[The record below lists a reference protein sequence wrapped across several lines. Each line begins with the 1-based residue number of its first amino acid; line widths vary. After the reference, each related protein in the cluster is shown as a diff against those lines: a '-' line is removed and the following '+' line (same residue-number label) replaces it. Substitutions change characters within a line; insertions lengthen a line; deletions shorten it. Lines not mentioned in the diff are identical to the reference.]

1 MARCGCGS
9 SCTCLFES
17 SDSLIITGNGDR
29 SNGYQGEIRID
40 PASPAAI
47 TISAAGLSV
56 ATGGGGG
63 GISDGDK
70 GDIIVSGTGTI
81 LTIDTDAVTYAKMQN
96 VSATDKILGR
106 SSSGSGNVEEITCT
120 ATGRSILDDTSVS
133 AVRTTLGLVINTDVQ
148 AYNADLAAI
157 AGLSPANDDILQ
169 RKAGVWTNRTPVQ
182 VGVDLALVAESI
194 TNGVVGIAPSQNVV
208 YDALALKEDLVNKGA
223 NSGYASLDSGGKL
236 PSAQLTANAMQ
247 YLGSWNAT
255 TNSPTLIDGTGS
267 AGDMYKVST
276 AGTQNLGS
284 GSFSY
289 AIGDYIIYTGTIWEK
304 IGVISAVSSVF
315 ARTGAVVAVSGDY
328 TATQITNTP
337 AGSIAATNVQTAL
350 NELDTEKQPIDAT
363 LTALAAYN
371 TNGLVVQTAADTF
384 AGRTLTGTT
393 NHITVTNGDG
403 VSGNPTLSLP
413 ASVKITTS
421 ILDTNGNEE
430 MIFGTTASA
439 VNEVTV
445 TNAATTGSPV
455 IAASGG
461 DTNVSL
467 TLDAKGSGVVKAAQA
482 LVVTPVTLT
491 DAATIVTDA
500 SLSNHFRVVLGGN
513 RILGNPTN
521 PTDGQKVVWEI
532 IQDNTGSRTLSY
544 GGQFA
549 LGSDIVVI
557 FLSTTPNKRDF
568 IGATY
573 NATETKWYI
582 TAVVR
587 GY

>member
-157 AGLSPANDDILQ
+157 AGLSPANDDFIQ

-208 YDALALKEDLVNKGA
+208 YDALALKQDLDA
-223 NSGYASLDSGGKL
+223 E
-236 PSAQLTANAMQ
+236 LTAIAGLTSAADTVP
-247 YLGSWNAT
+247 YFTGSGTAAVTSLTAAARAVLDDAT
-255 TNSPTLIDGTGS
+255 TGDMLTTLGAQPVDAELTAIAGVTSAADKVPYFTGS
-267 AGDMYKVST
+267 GTAAVTDLTSAARTLLDDVSISAMRT
-276 AGTQNLGS
+276 TLGL
-284 GSFSY
+284 
-289 AIGDYIIYTGTIWEK
+289 AIGTD
-304 IGVISAVSSVF
+304 
-315 ARTGAVVAVSGDY
+315 
-328 TATQITNTP
+328 
-337 AGSIAATNVQTAL
+337 VQAY
-350 NELDTEKQPIDAT
+350 DAT
-363 LTALAAYN
+363 TSALAAYN
-371 TNGLVVQTAADTF
+371 TNGILTQTAADTF
-384 AGRTLTGTT
+384 VGRIISTGDATQ
-393 NHITVTNGDG
+393 ITVTNGDG

-413 ASVKITTS
+413 ASVKITTAL
-421 ILDTNGNEE
+421 IDTNANET
-430 MIFGTTASA
+430 IKFGATASA

-455 IAASGG
+455 ISASGG

-467 TLDAKGSGVVKAAQA
+467 TLDAKGTGVIKATQA

-491 DAATIVTDA
+491 DAATIATDA

-544 GGQFA
+544 GGHFA